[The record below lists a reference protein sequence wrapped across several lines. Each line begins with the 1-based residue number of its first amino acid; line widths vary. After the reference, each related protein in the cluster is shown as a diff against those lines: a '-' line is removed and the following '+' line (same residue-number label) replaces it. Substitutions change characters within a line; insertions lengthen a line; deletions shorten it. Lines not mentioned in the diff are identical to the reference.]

1 MRRFV
6 ERMFGY
12 IEAMLDDVRSDR
24 MMARL
29 LDDLRAGTDI
39 GHYGRLVFAMVARHF
54 ADEAELIEALA
65 DDRDFDATR
74 ARAMLREVIDADY
87 SPPKREKILDFQSRQ
102 DYPIIE
108 NPDDPDLGNV
118 YRDLRFPDEVYRH
131 IEHYREAQVAAE
143 R

>member
-1 MRRFV
+1 
-6 ERMFGY
+6 MFGY
-12 IEAMLDDVRSDR
+12 HDSMLDELRKDR

-29 LDDLRAGTDI
+29 LDDLEAGTDI
-39 GHYGRLVFAMVARHF
+39 GHYGRLVVAMIARHF
-54 ADEAELIEALA
+54 ATEDEVVELLA
-65 DDRDFDATR
+65 NDRDFSPEK
-74 ARAMLREVIDADY
+74 ARVMVREVIDADY

-118 YRDLRFPDEVYRH
+118 YKDLRFPDDVYEH
-131 IEHYREAQVAAE
+131 IEHYREQRVAAG

>member
-1 MRRFV
+1 MIDELRQ
-6 ERMFGY
+6 
-12 IEAMLDDVRSDR
+12 DP

-29 LDDLRAGTDI
+29 IDDLEAGTDI

-54 ADEAELIEALA
+54 ADEDELVELLSN
-65 DDRDFDATR
+65 DRDFSEEK
-74 ARAMLREVIDADY
+74 ARVMVREVIDAGY
-87 SPPKREKILDFQSRQ
+87 SPPKRDKILEFQARQ

-118 YRDLRFPDEVYRH
+118 YKDLRFPDEVYDH
-131 IEHYREAQVAAE
+131 IEHYRERKVLAE